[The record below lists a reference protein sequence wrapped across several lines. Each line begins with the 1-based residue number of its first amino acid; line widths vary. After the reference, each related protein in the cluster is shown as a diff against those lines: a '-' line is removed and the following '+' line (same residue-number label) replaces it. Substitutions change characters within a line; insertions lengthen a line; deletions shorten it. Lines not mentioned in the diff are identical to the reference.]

1 MQTKTLTAPECEV
14 ERSYLRAA
22 LLCGMVLFL
31 EGYDIAAVGYAI
43 PSLVDAWRVNPSVFT
58 AALTAG
64 NVGLLLGSICA
75 GSLGDR
81 AGRRPVLIG
90 CVTVFGVFSLLS
102 ALVATPMQLAGVR
115 LLTGSGLGGGVPLA
129 VALVSDLA
137 PPMAQGRL
145 VSLMS
150 AGIPIG
156 FTLGGL
162 LAGHLAPLF
171 GWPAIFIL
179 GGVLPLA
186 MVPLLARHLPE
197 SVMPS
202 RTARPRNLVAALFRD
217 GLAPNTT
224 LLWAMNLLN
233 LLSNFLIL
241 LWTPAILH
249 NSGATPSQAIFATSM
264 YGLGI
269 ILGALLT
276 ASVVDRLG
284 VERVLTYTVAFGAL
298 CVLSIG
304 LLEPGF
310 SSLSVIICGAG
321 IGIGGCQT
329 GLNSLSG
336 RIYPLHIR
344 STGAGWALALGRV
357 GAILGPLL
365 GGLLLGFG
373 FRPKEIFVMASVPV
387 FAVTVLMAILARLR
401 PDTNEPERESVM
413 STYAAQHMGRRDHVC
428 TGSQPNPQ

>member
-43 PSLVDAWRVNPSVFT
+43 PSLVDAWRVNPLAFT
-58 AALTAG
+58 GALTAG

-90 CVTVFGVFSLLS
+90 CVTVFGVFSLFS
-102 ALVATPMQLAGVR
+102 ALVTSPTQLAGVR
-115 LLTGSGLGGGVPLA
+115 FLTGLGLGGGIPLA
-129 VALVSDLA
+129 VALVSDLS

-150 AGIPIG
+150 TGIPIG
-156 FTLGGL
+156 FTLGGF
-162 LAGHLAPLF
+162 LASQLVALF
-171 GWPAIFIL
+171 GWPAIFVL
-179 GGVLPLA
+179 GGVLPIA

-197 SVMPS
+197 SIAPG
-202 RTARPRNLVAALFRD
+202 RTARPRNRVAALFRD
-217 GLAPNTT
+217 GQAPNTT

-241 LWTPAILH
+241 LWAPAMLH

-264 YGLGI
+264 FGLGI

-304 LLEPGF
+304 LFEPRF
-310 SSLSVIICGAG
+310 SWLSVIFCGAG
-321 IGIGGCQT
+321 VGIGGCQA

-336 RIYPLHIR
+336 RIYPPHIR

-357 GAILGPLL
+357 GAIVGPLL
-365 GGLLLGFG
+365 GGLLLGLG
-373 FRPKEIFVMASVPV
+373 SRPKEIFVVAAVPV

-401 PDTNEPERESVM
+401 RSANERS
-413 STYAAQHMGRRDHVC
+413 
-428 TGSQPNPQ
+428 